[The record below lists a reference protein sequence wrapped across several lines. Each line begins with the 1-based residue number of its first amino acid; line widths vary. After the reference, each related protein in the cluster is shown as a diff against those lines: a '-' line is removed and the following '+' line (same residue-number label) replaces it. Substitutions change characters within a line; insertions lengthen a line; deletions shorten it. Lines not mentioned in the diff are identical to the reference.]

1 MAACLILV
9 QPASPRLQP
18 VVLQKVAITSRA
30 GPLTTPDPTTDGQ
43 IMEDQVREALRTA
56 AAVALIIGFIILC
69 AVAGRLCVKRNR
81 TDAPL
86 L

>member
-1 MAACLILV
+1 
-9 QPASPRLQP
+9 
-18 VVLQKVAITSRA
+18 
-30 GPLTTPDPTTDGQ
+30 
-43 IMEDQVREALRTA
+43 MEDQVRDALRTA
-56 AAVALIIGFIILC
+56 SAVALIIGFIILC

>member
-1 MAACLILV
+1 
-9 QPASPRLQP
+9 
-18 VVLQKVAITSRA
+18 
-30 GPLTTPDPTTDGQ
+30 
-43 IMEDQVREALRTA
+43 MEDQVREGLKTA
-56 AAVALIIGFIILC
+56 AAVAVIIGLIILC